1 VRAEEKVKLLSGV
14 DLLEPLSWEEIED
27 LGGRVPEVHL
37 ERGQILY
44 GPYHRSN
51 VLFLLLRG
59 RVRAYKIVGGREL
72 TLRIVR
78 AGETFGE
85 AMLTRGR
92 QGAYAQAIET
102 SKIALISFDV
112 LRRLVHDKPEVG
124 LKAMRL
130 LSERLSFYES
140 KMADIGL
147 KEVSARLA
155 SLVLH
160 LVESEGVTTREGY
173 RIPTRYTHEQLAAMV
188 GAKRVAVTRAFAE
201 LGETGALELRQRY
214 IYVTDVGALES
225 VAGEGQEGRTL

>member
-1 VRAEEKVKLLSGV
+1 MKLLSGV
-14 DLLEPLSWEEIED
+14 DLLEPLSWEEIEG
-27 LGGRVPEVHL
+27 LSERVPEVHL

-59 RVRAYKIVGGREL
+59 RVRIYKMVGGEEL
-72 TLRIVR
+72 TLSVLR
-78 AGETFGE
+78 AGEIFGE
-85 AMLTRGR
+85 AMLATRRR

-102 SKIALISFDV
+102 SEIALISLNT

-124 LKAMRL
+124 LKAVSL

-140 KMADIGL
+140 KMTDIGL

-155 SLVLH
+155 NLLLH
-160 LVESEGVTTREGY
+160 LVETEGVATHEGY
-173 RIPTRYTHEQLAAMV
+173 RIPTRYTHEQLGTMV

-201 LGETGALELRQRY
+201 LKETGSVDLRQRY
-214 IYVTDVGALES
+214 IYVRDVETLEL
-225 VAGEGQEGRTL
+225 VAGEAQEGRRL